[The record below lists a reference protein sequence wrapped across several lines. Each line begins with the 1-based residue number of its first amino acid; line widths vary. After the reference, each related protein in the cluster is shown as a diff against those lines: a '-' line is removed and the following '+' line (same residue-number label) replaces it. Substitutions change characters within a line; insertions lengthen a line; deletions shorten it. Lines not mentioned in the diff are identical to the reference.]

1 MNSMEETL
9 AAVEAAAAA
18 AAGVPAKPRQEYT
31 DEALESMTMTELVK
45 VAQGKG
51 LDTKKAKKKADVIAL
66 ILEADAAQKAAEP
79 AAADDLPQQSEG
91 QTAAAAD
98 NQEEQPPTEH
108 SDGPEAIGGHVLV
121 VYTGMVNLRDMD
133 GNVDNL
139 AMQGQTFPVCGRLVK
154 DGATWYKIT
163 DREKKPHLISAEVVR
178 YME

>member
-18 AAGVPAKPRQEYT
+18 AAGVPAKPHQEYT
-31 DEALESMTMTELVK
+31 GEALESMTMTELVK

-66 ILEADAAQKAAEP
+66 ILEADAAQEAAEP
-79 AAADDLPQQSEG
+79 TAADDLPQQPEG
-91 QTAAAAD
+91 QTAAAD
-98 NQEEQPPTEH
+98 TQEEQPPTEH
-108 SDGPEAIGGHVLV
+108 SDGPEAIGGRVLV

-133 GNVDNL
+133 GNVDDL

-154 DGATWYKIT
+154 DGVTWYKIT
-163 DREKKPHLISAEVVR
+163 DREKKLHLISAEVVR

>member
-1 MNSMEETL
+1 MNSMEETM

-31 DEALESMTMTELVK
+31 GEALEGMTMTELVK

-66 ILEADAAQKAAEP
+66 ILGADAAQATAEP
-79 AAADDLPQQSEG
+79 AAAADLPQQPEG
-91 QTAAAAD
+91 LDDAGAA
-98 NQEEQPPTEH
+98 QEEQPPVEH
-108 SDGPEAIGGHVLV
+108 GAGPEAIGGRVLV

-133 GNVDNL
+133 GNVDDL
-139 AMQGQTFPVCGRLVK
+139 AMQGQTFPVCGRLVR

-163 DREKKPHLISAEVVR
+163 DREKKLHLISAEVVR

>member
-1 MNSMEETL
+1 M

-18 AAGVPAKPRQEYT
+18 AAGVPAKHRQEYT
-31 DEALESMTMTELVK
+31 GEAMESMTMTELVK

-66 ILEADAAQKAAEP
+66 ILEADAARKTAEP
-79 AAADDLPQQSEG
+79 EAADDLPQQ
-91 QTAAAAD
+91 
-98 NQEEQPPTEH
+98 QPPAEH
-108 SDGPEAIGGHVLV
+108 SDGPEAIVGRVLV

-133 GNVDNL
+133 GNVDDL
-139 AMQGQTFPVCGRLVK
+139 AMQGQTFPVCGRLVR

-163 DREKKPHLISAEVVR
+163 DREKKLHLISAEVVR

>member
-1 MNSMEETL
+1 MNSMEETM

-18 AAGVPAKPRQEYT
+18 AAGVPTKPRQEHT
-31 DEALESMTMTELVK
+31 GEALEGMTMTELVK

-66 ILEADAAQKAAEP
+66 ILGADDAREAAEP
-79 AAADDLPQQSEG
+79 AAAADLPRQLEDQDD
-91 QTAAAAD
+91 AAA
-98 NQEEQPPTEH
+98 QEEQPTAEH
-108 SDGPEAIGGHVLV
+108 SDGSEIIGGRVLV

-133 GNVDNL
+133 GNVDDL

-154 DGATWYKIT
+154 DGATWYLIT
-163 DREKKPHLISAEVVR
+163 DRQKKLHLISAEVVR

>member
-1 MNSMEETL
+1 M

-31 DEALESMTMTELVK
+31 GEAMESMTMTELVK

-66 ILEADAAQKAAEP
+66 ILEADAA
-79 AAADDLPQQSEG
+79 AAD
-91 QTAAAAD
+91 TK
-98 NQEEQPPTEH
+98 EEQPPAEH
-108 SDGPEAIGGHVLV
+108 SDGPEGIGGRVLV

-133 GNVDNL
+133 GNVDDL

>member
-1 MNSMEETL
+1 MNSMEETM

-31 DEALESMTMTELVK
+31 GEALEGMTMTELVK

-66 ILEADAAQKAAEP
+66 ILEADAAQEAAKP
-79 AAADDLPQQSEG
+79 AAADDLPQQPG
-91 QTAAAAD
+91 GRDDAGAA
-98 NQEEQPPTEH
+98 QEEQLPVEH
-108 SDGPEAIGGHVLV
+108 SDGPEAIGGRVLV

-133 GNVDNL
+133 GNVDDL
-139 AMQGQTFPVCGRLVK
+139 AMQGQTFPVCGRLVR

-163 DREKKPHLISAEVVR
+163 DREKKLHLISAEVVR

>member
-1 MNSMEETL
+1 MNSMEETM

-31 DEALESMTMTELVK
+31 GEALEGMTMTELVK

-66 ILEADAAQKAAEP
+66 ILEADAAQ
-79 AAADDLPQQSEG
+79 AAAGTAADDDLPQLPEEKP
-91 QTAAAAD
+91 AAAAAR
-98 NQEEQPPTEH
+98 EEQQPAEH
-108 SDGPEAIGGHVLV
+108 SDGPEAIGGRVLV

-133 GNVDNL
+133 GNVDDL
-139 AMQGQTFPVCGRLVK
+139 AMQGQTFPVCGRLVR

-163 DREKKPHLISAEVVR
+163 DREKKLHLISAEVVR

>member
-1 MNSMEETL
+1 M

-18 AAGVPAKPRQEYT
+18 AAGVPAKHRQEYT
-31 DEALESMTMTELVK
+31 GEAMESMTMTELVK

-66 ILEADAAQKAAEP
+66 ILEADAAQKTAES
-79 AAADDLPQQSEG
+79 AAADDLPQQ
-91 QTAAAAD
+91 
-98 NQEEQPPTEH
+98 
-108 SDGPEAIGGHVLV
+108 PEAIGGRVLV

-133 GNVDNL
+133 GNVDDL
-139 AMQGQTFPVCGRLVK
+139 AMQGQTFPVCGRLVR

-163 DREKKPHLISAEVVR
+163 DREKKLHLISAEVVR

>member
-1 MNSMEETL
+1 M

-18 AAGVPAKPRQEYT
+18 AAGVPAKHRQEYT
-31 DEALESMTMTELVK
+31 GEAMESMTMTELVK

-66 ILEADAAQKAAEP
+66 ILEAAAAQKTAEP
-79 AAADDLPQQSEG
+79 AAADDLPQQPEG
-91 QTAAAAD
+91 QTAAAA
-98 NQEEQPPTEH
+98 QEDQPPAEH
-108 SDGPEAIGGHVLV
+108 SDGPEAIGGRVLV

-133 GNVDNL
+133 GNVDDL
-139 AMQGQTFPVCGRLVK
+139 AMQGQTFPVCGRLVR

-163 DREKKPHLISAEVVR
+163 DREKKLHLISAEVVR

>member
-1 MNSMEETL
+1 M

-18 AAGVPAKPRQEYT
+18 AAGVPTKHRQEYT
-31 DEALESMTMTELVK
+31 GEALESMTMTELVK

-66 ILEADAAQKAAEP
+66 ILEADAAQKAAAP
-79 AAADDLPQQSEG
+79 TAADDLPQQPEG
-91 QTAAAAD
+91 QTAAAAV
-98 NQEEQPPTEH
+98 QEEQPPAEH
-108 SDGPEAIGGHVLV
+108 SDGPEAIGGRVLV

-133 GNVDNL
+133 GNVDDL
-139 AMQGQTFPVCGRLVK
+139 AMQGQTFPVCGRLVR

-163 DREKKPHLISAEVVR
+163 DREKKLHLISAEVVR

>member
-1 MNSMEETL
+1 MNSMEETM

-18 AAGVPAKPRQEYT
+18 AAGVPAKHRQEYT
-31 DEALESMTMTELVK
+31 GEAMESMTMTELVK

-66 ILEADAAQKAAEP
+66 ILEADAAQKTAES
-79 AAADDLPQQSEG
+79 AAADDLPQQ
-91 QTAAAAD
+91 
-98 NQEEQPPTEH
+98 
-108 SDGPEAIGGHVLV
+108 PEAIGGRVLV

-133 GNVDNL
+133 GNVDDL
-139 AMQGQTFPVCGRLVK
+139 AMQGQTFPVCGRLVR

-163 DREKKPHLISAEVVR
+163 DREKKLHLISAEVVR